1 MLHAFALAFR
11 QLGDRRM
18 IAIFAKSLAIT
29 LVVFAG
35 LGVGLYFLLE
45 RLTARLVGP
54 HSSALVVTLAFAMG
68 LALFW
73 LTFRA
78 VAVAVIGLF
87 ADEVVAVVEG
97 RSYPRALASARHVSF
112 ARSAAMGLRS
122 VGRLVAFNT
131 LAVPLYVAA
140 AATGIGL
147 PIAFFAVNAW
157 LLGRDLGD
165 MVAVRHLDPA
175 QLKDWRARTRTQRF
189 LAGLAASG
197 LFVVPGVNLV
207 APVVGAAAMTHLF
220 HRANLFRGR
229 EA

>member
-1 MLHAFALAFR
+1 
-11 QLGDRRM
+11 M

-35 LGVGLYFLLE
+35 LGVGLYFGLGA
-45 RLTARLVGP
+45 LTEWLFGPQPSGLV
-54 HSSALVVTLAFAMG
+54 ATLAFAMG

-87 ADEVVAVVEG
+87 ADDVVAAVEG
-97 RSYPRALASARHVSF
+97 RSYPRALASARRVPF
-112 ARSAAMGLRS
+112 TRSLLMGARS
-122 VGRLVAFNT
+122 VGRLIGFNL
-131 LAVPLYVAA
+131 LAIPLYLGA
-140 AATGIGL
+140 AATGVGL
-147 PIAFFAVNAW
+147 PIAFFAVNGW

-165 MVAVRHLDPA
+165 MVAVRHLDPS
-175 QLKDWRARTRTQRF
+175 QLKDWRARTRVQRF

-197 LFVVPGVNLV
+197 LFVVPGLNLV
-207 APVVGAAAMTHLF
+207 APVLGAAAMTHLF
-220 HRANLFRGR
+220 HRGR

>member
-18 IAIFAKSLAIT
+18 IALFAKSLAIT
-29 LVVFAG
+29 LLVFAG
-35 LGVGLYFLLE
+35 LGVGLYVLLDA
-45 RLTARLVGP
+45 LTEWVFGP
-54 HSSALVVTLAFAMG
+54 HPSGWVAILAVVMG

-73 LTFRA
+73 LAFRA

-87 ADEVVAVVEG
+87 ADEVVAAVER
-97 RSYPRALASARHVSF
+97 RSYPRALAKARHVSF
-112 ARSAAMGLRS
+112 ARSALMGLRS
-122 VGRLVAFNT
+122 VGRLVLVNL

-140 AATGIGL
+140 AMTGVGL
-147 PIAFFAVNAW
+147 PIAFFAVNGW

-175 QLKDWRARTRTQRF
+175 QLQDWRARTRAQRF

-197 LFVVPGVNLV
+197 LFVVPGLNLV

-220 HRANLFRGR
+220 HRGR
-229 EA
+229 SE